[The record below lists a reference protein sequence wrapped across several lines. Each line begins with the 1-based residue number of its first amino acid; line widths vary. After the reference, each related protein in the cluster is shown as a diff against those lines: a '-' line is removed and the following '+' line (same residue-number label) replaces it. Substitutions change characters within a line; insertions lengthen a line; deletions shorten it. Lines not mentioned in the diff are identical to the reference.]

1 VDFFDFTDMDR
12 HVTKVEATGK
22 SIKFVNASGKD
33 VVRFSV
39 TWKNICQGGSTPCFN
54 VFIGNAFKGK

>member
-1 VDFFDFTDMDR
+1 MDR
-12 HVTKVEATGK
+12 NVTKVEATGK